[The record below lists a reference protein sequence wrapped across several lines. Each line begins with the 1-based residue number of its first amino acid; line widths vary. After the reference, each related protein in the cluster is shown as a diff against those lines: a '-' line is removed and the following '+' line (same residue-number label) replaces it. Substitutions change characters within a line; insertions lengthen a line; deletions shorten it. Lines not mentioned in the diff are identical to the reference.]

1 MNEQI
6 KKNLDALKNFWNN
19 ASKVT
24 KRLLVGILV
33 AIIVI
38 ALVFSIF
45 LNTKEYVVLFDQ
57 ISQAES
63 SEILSKL
70 QDMGVNVKLD
80 EKGSIMVL
88 KEDESKVRMTLAT
101 EGYPKSGLSYYYIEQ
116 GSGMLTTDYER
127 SQYVNIQLQERIAA
141 SIKTLDAVRDAIVT
155 ITIPNENVF
164 YLQEKEKPSA
174 SVIIHMEK
182 GNTLT
187 ESQVLGIQNLV
198 VKSVSGLTE
207 ENVAITD
214 SSGND
219 LLANITGRSAEM
231 SKINI
236 TREIENDI
244 KRKILGVLVGPYDAS
259 ELRISVTASVDMDAL
274 VREETLYSP
283 SAEGN
288 NTGVISEESRT
299 EESSSTTHTDGG
311 VPGTSTNSEVPT
323 YPVGGNTGESSSS
336 SSSENIKYQV
346 SQIISQ
352 FQKHGA
358 EIESVTVGIAIDKP
372 AFAPGE
378 RESIMRLVSHSVGIN
393 EEDITVENF
402 VFQRPQEDIV
412 IPEEEEEMNKLLIYG
427 GIAAG
432 VVLIALLILLITLSR
447 RRKRA
452 AELAAIQESQAGQ
465 EEVSLEDLI
474 EEVKVPPINPIK
486 DAKREEVKE
495 FARSNPE
502 IAAQMIRSWLKND
515 DD

>member
-6 KKNLDALKNFWNN
+6 RKSLDVFKNFWNN
-19 ASKVT
+19 ASKAT
-24 KRLLVGILV
+24 KRLLIGILA

-45 LNTKEYVVLFDQ
+45 LNTKEYVVLYDQ
-57 ISQAES
+57 LSQAES
-63 SEILSKL
+63 SEILSRL
-70 QDMGVNVKLD
+70 QEMGVTVKLD
-80 EKGSIMVL
+80 EKGSVMVL
-88 KEDESKVRMTLAT
+88 KEDESRVRMTLAT

-127 SQYVNIQLQERIAA
+127 SQYYHIQLQERIAA

-155 ITIPNENVF
+155 ITVPNENVF

-174 SVIIHMEK
+174 SVIIHMERGQK
-182 GNTLT
+182 LS
-187 ESQVLGIQNLV
+187 ESQILGIQNLV
-198 VKSVSGLTE
+198 VKSVAGLTE

-244 KRKILGVLVGPYDAS
+244 RQKILGVLVGPYDAS
-259 ELRISVTASVDMDAL
+259 ELRISVTASVDMNAL
-274 VREETLYSP
+274 IREETLYTPSP
-283 SAEGN
+283 DGN

-299 EESSSTTHTDGG
+299 EESSSSTHTDGG
-311 VPGTSTNSEVPT
+311 VPGTSSNAEVPT
-323 YPVGGNTGESSSS
+323 YPVTGTTGESSSS

-358 EIESVTVGIAIDKP
+358 EIESVTVGIAVDKP

-378 RESIMRLVSHSVGIN
+378 RESIIRLVSHAVGIDQ
-393 EEDITVENF
+393 EDITVENF
-402 VFQRPQEDIV
+402 VFQRPQ
-412 IPEEEEEMNKLLIYG
+412 
-427 GIAAG
+427 
-432 VVLIALLILLITLSR
+432 
-447 RRKRA
+447 
-452 AELAAIQESQAGQ
+452 
-465 EEVSLEDLI
+465 
-474 EEVKVPPINPIK
+474 
-486 DAKREEVKE
+486 
-495 FARSNPE
+495 
-502 IAAQMIRSWLKND
+502 
-515 DD
+515 